1 MGKKGGTSWLTKVK
15 RAFRSPSKESI
26 DEKKSS
32 RRGEEHDHE
41 EEEKKKE
48 KRRWLF
54 RKPSSANHVPVQRR
68 EENIAVTNK
77 TSTAT
82 APSCPP
88 LDDGKRLAIAV
99 AAATA
104 ATADAAAVTAQ
115 AAAEISRLTRPAS
128 ILVRAKLRAA
138 IVIQTAFRGYL
149 ARRALR
155 ALKGLVKLQAVV
167 RGHNVRK
174 QAKITLQ
181 CMEALVRVQDQ
192 VRDQRARVPHEWSRR
207 SMFSETNSSWEFKY
221 LHDIRE
227 RKPMQSRDVSSVLDD
242 WDDRRCTNEEI
253 EAMVESKKEAAIKR
267 EKALAYAF
275 SSQIWRSGRNPSAG
289 DEKELEDRAR
299 WLDRWMATKQWETS
313 SRASTDRKDSNI
325 KTVEMDTSRPFSYSQ
340 RLQTQNHLQ
349 KQLSRHSV
357 ASPFHGSQ
365 SSLSLHQYSPIT
377 PSPCKPRPLRVR
389 SASPRC
395 LKEESKC
402 YSAAHTPSLSS
413 RYFMN
418 SDIGRCGM
426 MGAGGGAAAIL
437 PNYMAATE
445 SAKARVRP
453 QSAPRQRPST
463 PERERGGSA
472 AKKRLSFPV
481 PDHGP
486 HGNCGGVIGYSS
498 SSSYSQNLR
507 SPSFKSVHGC
517 HFGMGEKSNYFSGY
531 NESIGGEISPCSTTD
546 LMWLK

>member
-1 MGKKGGTSWLTKVK
+1 MTRK
-15 RAFRSPSKESI
+15 RVAE
-26 DEKKSS
+26 
-32 RRGEEHDHE
+32 RGEEHDHE

-68 EENIAVTNK
+68 EENIAPK
-77 TSTAT
+77 QQQRFA
-82 APSCPP
+82 
-88 LDDGKRLAIAV
+88 
-99 AAATA
+99 
-104 ATADAAAVTAQ
+104 
-115 AAAEISRLTRPAS
+115 RLTRPAS

-227 RKPMQSRDVSSVLDD
+227 RKPMSRDVSSVLDD

-275 SSQIWRSGRNPSAG
+275 SSQIWRSRRNPSAG

-377 PSPCKPRPLRVR
+377 PVSLQTQAP
-389 SASPRC
+389 
-395 LKEESKC
+395 
-402 YSAAHTPSLSS
+402 PS
-413 RYFMN
+413 
-418 SDIGRCGM
+418 
-426 MGAGGGAAAIL
+426 GGAAAIL

>member
-15 RAFRSPSKESI
+15 RAFRSPSKEN

-77 TSTAT
+77 ISTPT

-128 ILVRAKLRAA
+128 I
-138 IVIQTAFRGYL
+138 L

-227 RKPMQSRDVSSVLDD
+227 RKPMSRDVSSVLDD

-275 SSQIWRSGRNPSAG
+275 SSQIWRSRRNPSAG
-289 DEKELEDRAR
+289 R
-299 WLDRWMATKQWETS
+299 
-313 SRASTDRKDSNI
+313 
-325 KTVEMDTSRPFSYSQ
+325 
-340 RLQTQNHLQ
+340 
-349 KQLSRHSV
+349 
-357 ASPFHGSQ
+357 
-365 SSLSLHQYSPIT
+365 
-377 PSPCKPRPLRVR
+377 
-389 SASPRC
+389 
-395 LKEESKC
+395 
-402 YSAAHTPSLSS
+402 
-413 RYFMN
+413 
-418 SDIGRCGM
+418 
-426 MGAGGGAAAIL
+426 
-437 PNYMAATE
+437 
-445 SAKARVRP
+445 
-453 QSAPRQRPST
+453 
-463 PERERGGSA
+463 
-472 AKKRLSFPV
+472 
-481 PDHGP
+481 
-486 HGNCGGVIGYSS
+486 
-498 SSSYSQNLR
+498 
-507 SPSFKSVHGC
+507 
-517 HFGMGEKSNYFSGY
+517 
-531 NESIGGEISPCSTTD
+531 
-546 LMWLK
+546 